1 MQRRSFVVCLH
12 AVKLRLPLRHA
23 FKSHDLAFELCDADG
38 KFFIQV
44 ADGKLPSNKRI
55 FPGTIV
61 FTTAAGKFKTT
72 DSSGCSISYNIQD
85 TQKTKVF
92 FDEKVRTLKEVMDAN
107 KVTEVWSRGTAMHFV
122 PDAALQ
128 KALQGLG
135 FRLECLGSRVFMSV
149 RSCKTPSSTSR
160 AT

>member
-1 MQRRSFVVCLH
+1 MQQRSFVVCLH
-12 AVKLRLPLRHA
+12 AVKLQLPLRHA

-38 KFFIQV
+38 KFFIKV
-44 ADGKLPSNKRI
+44 GDGKLPSNKRI

-61 FTTAAGKFKTT
+61 LTTAAGKFKTT
-72 DSSGCSISYNIQD
+72 DSSGCSIVYNIQD
-85 TQKTKVF
+85 PQKTKVY

-122 PDAALQ
+122 PDPALQ

-135 FRLECLGSRVFMSV
+135 FRLECLGSRVFMSD